1 MAIPGRLRRLLQI
14 GTVPLVLA
22 ATCSGAA
29 LAEPPDPE
37 IEALRPPIGAPAEE
51 AIAEKGDVAPA
62 RDANAEGDVAL
73 PPTAADLETLIE
85 RTLGAADLQALVK
98 EAAGGAVLE
107 TDPRVRAL
115 GAELDVRAEALTR
128 MFEMLA
134 GQEVP
139 PERLAE
145 ALATIVARHK
155 TLLARVQLLDASDP
169 RAAELKEALAAA
181 VETADYELVD
191 ALLARGETF
200 EFEAMRQLLAALEQR
215 ILNAAAIHGPSGAVA
230 GTLRGYG
237 RAAVNGAL
245 LHGEDRAEP
254 EGPPRFVP
262 SDGFCQRQP
271 EHRLCERRAD
281 SPPLCDRLPD
291 HPLCDDDRF
300 CKKRPDHPL
309 CNEDPPPSPS

>member
-1 MAIPGRLRRLLQI
+1 
-14 GTVPLVLA
+14 VLA
-22 ATCSGAA
+22 ATCLGAA

-51 AIAEKGDVAPA
+51 AIAEKGDVAPD

-73 PPTAADLETLIE
+73 PPTAADLERLIE
-85 RTLGAADLQALVK
+85 RTLGAADLQALVR
-98 EAAGGAVLE
+98 EAAGRAVLE

-145 ALATIVARHK
+145 VFATIVARHK

-200 EFEAMRQLLAALEQR
+200 EFEAMRQLLAALE
-215 ILNAAAIHGPSGAVA
+215 GA
-230 GTLRGYG
+230 LRGYG

-245 LHGEDRAEP
+245 LHGADRAEP
-254 EGPPRFVP
+254 EGPPRVVP